1 DLAAV
6 HVAPRAVVRGRKG
19 RDRVHR
25 RAHVEL
31 GGERRHLPRSNR
43 RATDGAQPARTGAS
57 ALSLQKATG
66 RVSAQA
72 SGTQAH
78 AMRVS
83 GVKGCAQVAAESL
96 QFGKGD
102 RIANPRLRSFRRQS
116 LSLWIAP
123 ECRKADDHM
132 LRPGGNIVWQRGR
145 KTHANK
151 TI

>member
-1 DLAAV
+1 
-6 HVAPRAVVRGRKG
+6 
-19 RDRVHR
+19 
-25 RAHVEL
+25 
-31 GGERRHLPRSNR
+31 
-43 RATDGAQPARTGAS
+43 
-57 ALSLQKATG
+57 
-66 RVSAQA
+66 
-72 SGTQAH
+72 
-78 AMRVS
+78 MRVS

-151 TI
+151 TIVAFVVQRRDVSGYRQFQFRPGRTIADSRQRREAVMG